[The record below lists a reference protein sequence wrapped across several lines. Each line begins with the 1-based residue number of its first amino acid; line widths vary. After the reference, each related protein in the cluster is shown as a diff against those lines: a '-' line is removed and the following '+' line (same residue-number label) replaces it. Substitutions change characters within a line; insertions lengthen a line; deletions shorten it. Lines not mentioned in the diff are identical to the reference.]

1 MITVVFV
8 LILIIILQVNRIREL
23 PQNSK
28 IVATHTDSPDV
39 SIYLHVALFLLNVD
53 YQDFKVFKSSILS
66 LNKKFINW
74 GSSICIKV
82 LSLWSGPYLGRWG
95 STKSSCCSGSYKFS
109 SRPGE
114 RCANETLFVI
124 LFMNVL
130 IRWIFFVFCP
140 ISFAPFVS

>member
-8 LILIIILQVNRIREL
+8 LILFIILQVNRIREL

-66 LNKKFINW
+66 LNMKFINW

-82 LSLWSGPYLGRWG
+82 LSL
-95 STKSSCCSGSYKFS
+95 
-109 SRPGE
+109 
-114 RCANETLFVI
+114 
-124 LFMNVL
+124 
-130 IRWIFFVFCP
+130 
-140 ISFAPFVS
+140 